1 VSKGEVEMPLQ
12 SRKDWQE
19 FKKAHPDFEKSKNF
33 KSDVGPQLDQF
44 DKAREEFAALAHA
57 AQEKLT
63 LKAQQVV
70 KIGNS
75 VGAALKG
82 YDAVVKE
89 LEATDKSIRT
99 DFNKKHRD
107 SFVNAYVQPYGRK
120 VRVLIGDDDFST

>member
-1 VSKGEVEMPLQ
+1 MPVQ

-19 FKKAHPDFEKSKNF
+19 FKKAHPDFERSKNF
-33 KSDVGPQLDQF
+33 KSDVGPQLAQF

-57 AQEKLT
+57 AQDKLT
-63 LKAQQVV
+63 LKAEQVV

-75 VGAALKG
+75 VGAALRG

-99 DFNKKHRD
+99 DFSKKHLD
-107 SFVNAYVQPYGRK
+107 SFVNEYVQVYRQK
-120 VRVLIGDDDFST
+120 VRVLIGDEDFSA